1 MTENETSV
9 VMLGP
14 RDRLIGELYIE
25 GNLRVSG
32 TLEGQIEAT
41 GDVDVTEAA
50 TVKATVAG
58 REVNVS
64 GQVNGAVTA
73 SKKLVI
79 GRSGSIVGDV
89 RVPRLIM
96 QDGASLSGNVS
107 MGPKVAAEFA
117 QAAAAEASA
126 PVDVAAATPAATDG
140 ESAQEKPKPKKR
152 EVSASF
158 SRRRP
163 ASWPWPALL
172 A

>member
-50 TVKATVAG
+50 TVKASVTG
-58 REVNVS
+58 REVSVS
-64 GQVNGAVTA
+64 GQVNGAVVA

-79 GRSGSIVGDV
+79 GRSGSVVGDV
-89 RVPRLIM
+89 RVPRLVM
-96 QDGASLSGNVS
+96 QDGATLSGKVS
-107 MGPKVAAEFA
+107 MGPQAAEPPQPMPA
-117 QAAAAEASA
+117 A
-126 PVDVAAATPAATDG
+126 PVETAPVAPADG
-140 ESAQEKPKPKKR
+140 DGLEKQK
-152 EVSASF
+152 A
-158 SRRRP
+158 RRR
-163 ASWPWPALL
+163 
-172 A
+172 

>member
-126 PVDVAAATPAATDG
+126 PVEATAPTQAATDG

-152 EVSASF
+152 
-158 SRRRP
+158 
-163 ASWPWPALL
+163 
-172 A
+172 

>member
-50 TVKATVAG
+50 TVKATVTG

-79 GRSGSIVGDV
+79 GRGGSIVGDV

-117 QAAAAEASA
+117 QAAAAEPTPA
-126 PVDVAAATPAATDG
+126 PVGVAVAVVQSATDG
-140 ESAQEKPKPKKR
+140 ETAQKKR
-152 EVSASF
+152 
-158 SRRRP
+158 
-163 ASWPWPALL
+163 
-172 A
+172 

>member
-79 GRSGSIVGDV
+79 GRGGSIVGDV

-117 QAAAAEASA
+117 QAAAE
-126 PVDVAAATPAATDG
+126 PAAAPAELAAVQSAADG
-140 ESAQEKPKPKKR
+140 EPAQEKAKPKKR
-152 EVSASF
+152 
-158 SRRRP
+158 
-163 ASWPWPALL
+163 
-172 A
+172 

>member
-79 GRSGSIVGDV
+79 GRGGSIVGDV

-107 MGPKVAAEFA
+107 MGPKVAAEMA
-117 QAAAAEASA
+117 QAAATAETAA
-126 PVDVAAATPAATDG
+126 PVEVAAVVVQSAADG
-140 ESAQEKPKPKKR
+140 ETAQEKSKPKKR
-152 EVSASF
+152 
-158 SRRRP
+158 
-163 ASWPWPALL
+163 
-172 A
+172 

>member
-1 MTENETSV
+1 MPENTNTSETSV

-117 QAAAAEASA
+117 QAAAAASPEA
-126 PVDVAAATPAATDG
+126 PVEAMSVAHASDG
-140 ESAQEKPKPKKR
+140 ETTSQEKPKTKKR
-152 EVSASF
+152 
-158 SRRRP
+158 
-163 ASWPWPALL
+163 
-172 A
+172 

>member
-73 SKKLVI
+73 SKKLII

-117 QAAAAEASA
+117 QAAAAEAAPA
-126 PVDVAAATPAATDG
+126 PVEMAAAGQSANDG
-140 ESAQEKPKPKKR
+140 ETAQEKAKAKKR
-152 EVSASF
+152 
-158 SRRRP
+158 
-163 ASWPWPALL
+163 
-172 A
+172 

>member
-1 MTENETSV
+1 MAENETSV

-50 TVKATVAG
+50 TVKASVAG

-107 MGPKVAAEFA
+107 MGPQV
-117 QAAAAEASA
+117 AAAAAKAEMASA
-126 PVDVAAATPAATDG
+126 PMMAEQPVAVGTSAESGTDG
-140 ESAQEKPKPKKR
+140 EAGKAKPKKR
-152 EVSASF
+152 
-158 SRRRP
+158 
-163 ASWPWPALL
+163 
-172 A
+172 

>member
-50 TVKATVAG
+50 MVKATVAG

-117 QAAAAEASA
+117 QAAAAEAAA
-126 PVDVAAATPAATDG
+126 PVEVAAAVQSATDG
-140 ESAQEKPKPKKR
+140 ETAQEKQKPKKR
-152 EVSASF
+152 
-158 SRRRP
+158 
-163 ASWPWPALL
+163 
-172 A
+172 

>member
-73 SKKLVI
+73 TKKLVI

-126 PVDVAAATPAATDG
+126 PVEVAAAPQSATDG
-140 ESAQEKPKPKKR
+140 ETAQEKSKPKKR
-152 EVSASF
+152 
-158 SRRRP
+158 
-163 ASWPWPALL
+163 
-172 A
+172 

>member
-1 MTENETSV
+1 MSENETSV

-25 GNLRVSG
+25 GNLRISG

-117 QAAAAEASA
+117 QAASASEATVEVGATAQPASDGAAQDKS
-126 PVDVAAATPAATDG
+126 
-140 ESAQEKPKPKKR
+140 KPKKR
-152 EVSASF
+152 
-158 SRRRP
+158 
-163 ASWPWPALL
+163 
-172 A
+172 

>member
-117 QAAAAEASA
+117 QAAAAEAAAAA
-126 PVDVAAATPAATDG
+126 PVEVAAAAQSATDG
-140 ESAQEKPKPKKR
+140 ETAQEKSKPKKR
-152 EVSASF
+152 
-158 SRRRP
+158 
-163 ASWPWPALL
+163 
-172 A
+172 

>member
-50 TVKATVAG
+50 TVKATVTG

-117 QAAAAEASA
+117 QAAAAEAAAA
-126 PVDVAAATPAATDG
+126 PVEVAAAAQSATDG
-140 ESAQEKPKPKKR
+140 ETAQEKSKPKKR
-152 EVSASF
+152 
-158 SRRRP
+158 
-163 ASWPWPALL
+163 
-172 A
+172 

>member
-117 QAAAAEASA
+117 QAAAAEAPA
-126 PVDVAAATPAATDG
+126 PVEAAATQSAAAPATDG
-140 ESAQEKPKPKKR
+140 ATAQDKAKPKKR
-152 EVSASF
+152 
-158 SRRRP
+158 
-163 ASWPWPALL
+163 
-172 A
+172 

>member
-14 RDRLIGELYIE
+14 HDRLIGELYIE

-89 RVPRLIM
+89 RVPRLSM

-117 QAAAAEASA
+117 KAAAAEAAA
-126 PVDVAAATPAATDG
+126 PVEVAAAAQSATDG
-140 ESAQEKPKPKKR
+140 ETAQEKQKPKKR
-152 EVSASF
+152 
-158 SRRRP
+158 
-163 ASWPWPALL
+163 
-172 A
+172 

>member
-1 MTENETSV
+1 MAENETSV

-50 TVKATVAG
+50 TVKASVAG

-89 RVPRLIM
+89 RVPRLVM
-96 QDGASLSGNVS
+96 ADGASLSGNVS
-107 MGPKVAAEFA
+107 MGPQVAAA
-117 QAAAAEASA
+117 AAAAAAEAE
-126 PVDVAAATPAATDG
+126 PVAAEEPVAVAASAQSGTDG
-140 ESAQEKPKPKKR
+140 EAGKAKPKKR
-152 EVSASF
+152 
-158 SRRRP
+158 
-163 ASWPWPALL
+163 
-172 A
+172 